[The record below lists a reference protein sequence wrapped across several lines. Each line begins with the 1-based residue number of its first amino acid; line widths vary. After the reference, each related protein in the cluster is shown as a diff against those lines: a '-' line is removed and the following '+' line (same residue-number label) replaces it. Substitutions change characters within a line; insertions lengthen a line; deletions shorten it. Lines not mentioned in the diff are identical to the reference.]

1 MCRSFNCLIKCLLW
15 KWKFPE
21 SHEKPSAKL
30 MDTRQQ
36 RRGMHAHHDI
46 CTFERR
52 NQSTPGH
59 GATTH
64 SILQPRVAARKNN
77 AWQLSSDSCVALIKG
92 DERSVYT
99 HLASA
104 LCVYLSNMQWRSGYK
119 QAVGV
124 CVPHLW
130 RATDQPTNTT
140 LSVLKILSWSACT
153 CFILNNNHNN
163 NACVVYVPRLITLIM
178 SIYLPGC

>member
-1 MCRSFNCLIKCLLW
+1 MLLPHKKLWKRLLRMCRSFNCLIKCLLW
-15 KWKFPE
+15 KWKFHE

-59 GATTH
+59 GATTN

-99 HLASA
+99 LSECAVCVFEQYAVAIRLQTGGRCVCTASLASDGPTNQHDPLRA
-104 LCVYLSNMQWRSGYK
+104 QNIILIGVYLFY
-119 QAVGV
+119 
-124 CVPHLW
+124 
-130 RATDQPTNTT
+130 TE
-140 LSVLKILSWSACT
+140 
-153 CFILNNNHNN
+153 
-163 NACVVYVPRLITLIM
+163 
-178 SIYLPGC
+178 